1 MSLGALLRRMSPWR
15 SRFGISPFG
24 LRASSRVRPTRKERR
39 LDNRGRSE
47 KRIGPRGPSRSALYV
62 RSQPVRDAGIS
73 TRYWQSVVRRAVQC
87 LRHRPLG
94 TDCSLWLGLEVL
106 VHHAAL
112 TAYHKDLLA
121 RDSRRR
127 LTLPA
132 TRSTPAVYRHSFP
145 EVTRVYHLRTR
156 PHRCPH
162 RHRPLRPLG
171 RLSQARSL

>member
-1 MSLGALLRRMSPWR
+1 MADPGVKTMGASPA
-15 SRFGISPFG
+15 SRKST
-24 LRASSRVRPTRKERR
+24 ASAGNSVP
-39 LDNRGRSE
+39 
-47 KRIGPRGPSRSALYV
+47 LYV

-145 EVTRVYHLRTR
+145 EVTRVYHLGTR
-156 PHRCPH
+156 PHRCRH
-162 RHRPLRPLG
+162 RHRPLRPSGL
-171 RLSQARSL
+171 LSQARSL